1 MGALKALCVCVSEI
15 AMMLPGL
22 AQCLC
27 FSTTITERK
36 PTKADFSGQ
45 EALCEMDGGLW
56 FREGL

>member
-45 EALCEMDGGLW
+45 EALCEMDGGL
-56 FREGL
+56 